1 MNTSALLSKLT
12 AGLDVF
18 SDSSGEP
25 DDSKHWAR
33 KAILEHKRESV
44 QLAFKARKFAVAAC
58 AILLLVMNPTLP
70 VLYYECLL
78 GLCLLFGWIHTR
90 LNENGSVRPELMLL
104 VGDLILMT
112 IAILVPNP
120 FHETDWPVAM
130 RYRSENFIFYF
141 VLLAV
146 ATLLYSWRT
155 ILAMA
160 GLVVVLWTFG
170 LIVISTLTAGNPELS
185 AAISNALASDPRL
198 ARILDPS
205 NVQFNTRLQEMVL
218 FVVVAVILAAGV
230 QRSQTLLMSHT
241 KLERERANLARYFS
255 PNMVE
260 ELSHND
266 EPLRHVRSLDVA
278 VLFVDIVGFTR
289 FAAANSPEHVIETL
303 REFHARMEKEVFR
316 NSGTLDK
323 YMGDG
328 LMVTF
333 GTPITTPVDA
343 LSAISC
349 ARSMME
355 SIDAWN
361 RERESAGLSTIRASF
376 GLHYGPVVLGDIG
389 VQRMEFAAIG
399 NTVNVASRLE
409 AMTRR
414 LDAVLVASDAFVD
427 HARRQASNNIELL
440 RELTRLPE
448 QEIEGLSE
456 PLPLWMI
463 ARDGG
468 AEVPRSPKPN

>member
-1 MNTSALLSKLT
+1 MNASALLSKLT
-12 AGLDVF
+12 AGLDVV
-18 SDSSGEP
+18 SGVNAET
-25 DDSKHWAR
+25 DDAKRWAQ

-44 QLAFKARKFAVAAC
+44 KLAFKARLFAVAAT
-58 AILLLVMNPTLP
+58 AILLPFLNPTLP
-70 VLYYECLL
+70 ILYYEFLL
-78 GLCLLFGWIHTR
+78 ALVVLIGWIHTK
-90 LNENGSVRPELMLL
+90 LNKNGSTRLELLL
-104 VGDLILMT
+104 LLADLTIMT

-120 FHETDWPVAM
+120 FQVPDWPLAV
-130 RYRSENFIFYF
+130 RYRSENFLFYF

-155 ILAMA
+155 IIAMA
-160 GLVVVLWTFG
+160 ATVVILWGLG
-170 LIVISTLTAGNPELS
+170 LIIISSVSTGNPEMT
-185 AAISNALASDPRL
+185 AAVSRAFATEPYLAEL
-198 ARILDPS
+198 LDP
-205 NVQFNTRLQEMVL
+205 NNLRYPTRLQEVVL

-230 QRSQTLLMSHT
+230 HRSQALLISHT
-241 KLERERANLARYFS
+241 KLERERSNLARYFS

-260 ELSHND
+260 ELSQND

-303 REFHARMEKEVFR
+303 REFHARMEAEVFR

-343 LSAISC
+343 LRAISC
-349 ARSMME
+349 ARSMMA
-355 SIDAWN
+355 SIDEWN
-361 RERESAGLSTIRASF
+361 REREKAGLSTIRASF

-427 HARRQASNNIELL
+427 HARQQASDNIELL

-463 ARDGG
+463 ARRDEAG
-468 AEVPRSPKPN
+468 PSQDTPST